1 MWFNRLDK
9 PQISTDYYF
18 KDTYDFSMDSQQIIQ
33 GKKRNLG
40 YMTAQELA
48 YKLKSKEDFIVYFDR
63 HRK

>member
-1 MWFNRLDK
+1 
-9 PQISTDYYF
+9 
-18 KDTYDFSMDSQQIIQ
+18 MDSQQIIT